1 MATSGS
7 TDSTLIFEG
16 SRFGY
21 LVVERP
27 EGDKPLC
34 RCLLCGGTSTPNRSN
49 LRRGSSTRC
58 PACARKSGAFKRRK
72 YRASCSD
79 EDRRRLLNRIYA
91 AIGRCTDPFNR
102 AYANYGGR
110 GIDVYLSWV
119 ENPGAF
125 LDYLLAIP
133 GWDDP
138 KQTLDRIDNDAGYV
152 PGNLRFRT
160 HREQQSN
167 RQDTLWIEHSGRKL
181 TLQEFHRE
189 YAPGYAR
196 RHTIARKL
204 REGLTPERVIA
215 EQHDVSRGA
224 YGPRTEPAIVRYAG
238 KDWTPYS
245 LWKGPAAGY
254 LRVRDIVRQIEK
266 GLDGDAIVADQHA
279 YNGRSGPGVRPPQLR
294 AA

>member
-1 MATSGS
+1 MANGKERHHLAPGS
-7 TDSTLIFEG
+7 LYGHNRVLSVAG
-16 SRFGY
+16 QR
-21 LVVERP
+21 V
-27 EGDKPLC
+27 
-34 RCLLCGGTSTPNRSN
+34 RCLCGICASEHEVDYHN
-49 LRRGSSTRC
+49 LASGKTTRC
-58 PACARKSGAFKRRK
+58 QKCGWAASGLAATDARIRHIEKGTRKR
-72 YRASCSD
+72 
-79 EDRRRLLNRIYA
+79 LQNRISA
-91 AIGRCTDPFNR
+91 AIARCTDPFNP

-110 GIDVYLSWV
+110 GITVHQPWIGDR
-119 ENPGAF
+119 PAF
-125 LDYLLAIP
+125 LLYVVTLP

-138 KQTLDRIDNDAGYV
+138 KQTLDRIDNDVGYV

-167 RQDTLWIEHSGRKL
+167 RQDTIWIEHDGRKL

-204 REGLTPERVIA
+204 RDGFTPERIIA

-224 YGPRTEPAIVRYAG
+224 YGPRAEPVTVRYAG
-238 KDWTPYS
+238 KDWTPHS
-245 LWKGPAAGY
+245 LWKGPASGY
-254 LRVRDIVRQIEK
+254 RRVRDIVRQIEK

-279 YNGRSGPGVRPPQLR
+279 YNGRSGPGVRPSQLR